1 VTALIPK
8 EEHMAEPSST
18 LVLAVVQ
25 PEDAEA
31 LLGALA
37 ERGCGATYLTAR
49 GGFLNRHAVAVL
61 ALTPKPRIPAVIE
74 AIGATCSRRT
84 ALVMPVAE
92 AEFGYV
98 PEPIEVEIG
107 GAVVFGLPVASVAAW
122 GLSGIAAWGLSGI
135 AAQQVA
141 AVGAVRVVGPGT
153 LAVPL
158 SDPKEVEMISHEPT
172 KLIVAIVP
180 DRAASRV
187 VAALVERRFG
197 ATTIGSTGGFLRRG
211 NTTIL
216 TGVPAEQ
223 ADEAAGLIES
233 SCRQPGETASAD
245 GGVVFA
251 LEVDWKLRV

>member
-1 VTALIPK
+1 MT
-8 EEHMAEPSST
+8 EPSST

-84 ALVMPVAE
+84 ALVTPVAE

-122 GLSGIAAWGLSGI
+122 GLSGIAAR
-135 AAQQVA
+135 QVA
-141 AVGAVRVVGPGT
+141 AVGAVRVVGPGA

-223 ADEAAGLIES
+223 ADEAAGVIES
-233 SCRQPGETASAD
+233 CCRQPGETASAD